1 VLALVGPEGEFRN
14 KLEER
19 LKAQAGLSII
29 SCDKLLTTRGM
40 TIEAADT
47 LIFLGDSEALDRSSV
62 ERLILRAADPKAPSK
77 LRFVVLVSSL
87 GTRRSDKF
95 PWSMQNSFTGI
106 LDKKRSVELGI
117 EQLSKEEGFAFITL
131 RIGGMSKEKSKQD
144 VSIVAGDEQEGEIG
158 VTQAAEAVAQ
168 ALMLQPAALNT
179 SLSVIALKGNAPS
192 QSQWDDQFLR
202 LDGPEVWRQEIKG
215 DAVKAARDYLKN
227 TWGGKFLK
235 PGSGL
240 TTPVEVVEISNG
252 VQLVFKPSSSSFVSF
267 KEEKVVCVCGV
278 GGGRPGEK
286 GGVRK

>member
-1 VLALVGPEGEFRN
+1 M
-14 KLEER
+14 
-19 LKAQAGLSII
+19 I

-62 ERLILRAADPKAPSK
+62 ERLVLRAADPKAPSK

-106 LDKKRSVELGI
+106 LDKKRSVELGL
-117 EQLSKEEGFAFITL
+117 EQLSKEEGFAFVTL
-131 RIGGMSKEKSKQD
+131 HIGGMSKDKSKQD

-168 ALMLQPAALNT
+168 ALMLQPAALNN

-192 QSQWDDQFLR
+192 QSQWDHQFSYSILTLLNYRQCSLAVAVGRPVPAVGWARSVATGDQGRCRQSRTR
-202 LDGPEVWRQEIKG
+202 LPQKYVGREISQAWVRA
-215 DAVKAARDYLKN
+215 DN
-227 TWGGKFLK
+227 
-235 PGSGL
+235 PCGSGRDSQRRSARL
-240 TTPVEVVEISNG
+240 
-252 VQLVFKPSSSSFVSF
+252 
-267 KEEKVVCVCGV
+267 
-278 GGGRPGEK
+278 
-286 GGVRK
+286 

>member
-1 VLALVGPEGEFRN
+1 MGPEGEFRN

-267 KEEKVVCVCGV
+267 KEEKVVCVCV
-278 GGGRPGEK
+278 
-286 GGVRK
+286 V